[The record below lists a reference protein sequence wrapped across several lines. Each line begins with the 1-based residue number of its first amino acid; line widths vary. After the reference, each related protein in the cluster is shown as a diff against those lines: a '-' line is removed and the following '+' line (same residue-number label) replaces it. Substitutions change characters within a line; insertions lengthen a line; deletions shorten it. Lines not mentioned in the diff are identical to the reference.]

1 MARVT
6 TEGLLA
12 RLAKGKPVA
21 AIFLLGDE
29 LYLRDA
35 CRALLIEKYVPEEAR
50 AWAVSRFS
58 AAEGE
63 TIAALSQA
71 QTLPMLSP
79 QQLVFIEDVQA
90 IEDLG
95 DKKRDEVSKAIE
107 AYLANPAPFT
117 TLVLEASALDQRMRL
132 AKLLAEKAL
141 VVEVSLGENAGP
153 RRASA
158 VVEANRLAAEIGVK
172 VDSGVADELADLVAD
187 NLLQMKMELEKLSAH
202 AGESRRIRLED
213 VAALVVSNKK
223 STVWAMAGMIAG
235 QQREA
240 ALEFLD
246 RLLRDGEEPIAVV
259 GALAW
264 MYRKLLEAQELKG
277 PVNAW
282 QVARQLGMRAEM
294 AEIALSNA
302 PRISRAQLLSGIGA
316 LQECDD
322 RLKGGSR
329 DVRAAL
335 DFLITRLAAP
345 EGAVLAPK
353 TAVSPTKHLSN

>member
-6 TEGLLA
+6 TEGLVA
-12 RLAKGKPVA
+12 RLAKGKPVP

-29 LYLRDA
+29 PYLRDS
-35 CRALLIEKYVPEEAR
+35 CRALLIGKYVPEEAR

-58 AAEGE
+58 AADGE

-79 QQLVFIEDVQA
+79 QQLVFLEDVQA

-95 DKKRDEVSKAIE
+95 DKKREVVAKAIE

-132 AKLLAEKAL
+132 AKLLAEKTL
-141 VVEVSLGENAGP
+141 VVVVSLGEESGP

-172 VDSGVADELADLVAD
+172 LDSGVADELSDLVAD
-187 NLLQMKMELEKLSAH
+187 NLLQMKMELEKLAAH
-202 AGESRRIRLED
+202 AGEARRVRRED

-246 RLLRDGEEPIAVV
+246 RLLRDGEEPVRMV

-264 MYRKLLEAQELKG
+264 MYRKLIETQEIKG

-282 QVARQLGMRAEM
+282 QVTRQLGMQQETT
-294 AEIALSNA
+294 EIALSNA
-302 PRISRAQLLSGIGA
+302 PRISRARLLSGISA

-329 DVRAAL
+329 DARAAL
-335 DFLITRLAAP
+335 DFLIARLAAP
-345 EGAVLAPK
+345 PKAVLPPE
-353 TAVSPTKHLSN
+353 TAVLPTKRLSN